1 MDCPGCRDRNSQCG
15 SCVEKD
21 IDFDVGLYM
30 AAQVLQRD
38 LPRPKTLD
46 SLPTVRSQ
54 EALQQMSL
62 KESAEALLQNEML
75 LLLQHDAAKYPI
87 KVAPLF
93 LFGKV
98 FQFLCRKALSLAEPV
113 CLWKLWLLRTH
124 QAIAQHQQDM
134 LLTLSS

>member
-1 MDCPGCRDRNSQCG
+1 MLGQHSAGVYQQCS
-15 SCVEKD
+15 SCVEKE
-21 IDFDVGLYM
+21 IDFNVGLYM
-30 AAQVLQRD
+30 AAQVLQRG

-98 FQFLCRKALSLAEPV
+98 FQFLCSKALSLAEGLFAFRS
-113 CLWKLWLLRTH
+113 CGC
-124 QAIAQHQQDM
+124 
-134 LLTLSS
+134 